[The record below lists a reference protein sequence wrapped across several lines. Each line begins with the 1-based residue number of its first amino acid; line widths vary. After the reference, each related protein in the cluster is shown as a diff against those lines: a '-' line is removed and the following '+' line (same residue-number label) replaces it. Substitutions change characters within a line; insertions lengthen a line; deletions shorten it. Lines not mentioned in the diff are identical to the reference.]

1 MKYKLFLTAACLL
14 LLNACKIVKPS
25 DMVYIN
31 DPEMQMGSSSAKGY
45 ENYIHTIREGDNP
58 SGPTKS
64 SGGCG
69 CN

>member
-1 MKYKLFLTAACLL
+1 MKYKFFLILIATLL
-14 LLNACKIVKPS
+14 LSACKSVKSS